1 MKQPHEGR
9 YVLISNGH
17 KRIWTVSLNT
27 TSKNTPL
34 VLVHGMGS
42 GVGLWVLN
50 LDSLSQ
56 NRPVYALDL
65 LGFGRSSRTKFSTD
79 PTEAEREFVE
89 SIEDWRKAMNLDKII
104 LLGHSLGGYLS
115 ACYSMSYPEHI
126 KHLILV
132 DPWGL
137 PERPADMEVRR
148 EVPVWVR
155 VVAMI
160 IEPFNPFTPLRAA
173 GPWGE

>member
-1 MKQPHEGR
+1 
-9 YVLISNGH
+9 
-17 KRIWTVSLNT
+17 VSLNAS
-27 TSKNTPL
+27 SKNTPL

-50 LDSLSQ
+50 LDSLSR

-65 LGFGRSSRTKFSTD
+65 LGFGRSSRTKFSRD

-89 SIEDWRKAMNLDKII
+89 SIEDWRKAMNLDKVI

-115 ACYSMSYPEHI
+115 ACYSMSYPQHI